1 MKNNTTAIVYLQFYN
16 NTTGSAIGNM
26 CDIIPAANGASYGSN
41 GMCVAYVTT
50 NVATTISVVVSTVL
64 GSVGL
69 LIYGSVSAAG
79 FNSGAWVAID
89 MVSNSNTIAQFSAA
103 STNSAGALGYVPA
116 PLAGQ
121 QGMFLRGDG
130 TWAGSSPAAPVAAEY
145 LLVTNYATVTVSTIN
160 TPISFP
166 NLMAGTSSKITQ
178 PTSTTFVLAANCT
191 YKCTAA
197 LSFVNTASMV
207 YQWYNVTTSTLIGVA
222 GCILNNQSPTALV
235 YITPTVTTT
244 ISLYLTYAPGEIR
257 GQLYDQYQR
266 GPWVLIELVS
276 NGTAVAQFSGATA
289 LVPGS
294 SGFIPAPVAG
304 QQGAFLRG
312 DGTWANAVGTPVSA
326 EFYYVGTTLASNST
340 TGTSIVFV
348 PSTAISSGSAITQIS
363 GSQFQLAPGRTY
375 KCTATVPTSSGGNLM
390 YWWYD
395 ESMTIALGVTGECND
410 PQVLNLTVCYVT
422 TNSSTKIVSLRTGN
436 ASSTLYGTTADTWR
450 RGPWCSIEV
459 VANNSAIAQ
468 FTGATAIT
476 AGAAGFMPAPQAG
489 QQNTFLR
496 GDGTWTG
503 TLSAPTAAQYCY
515 AKQDVATAVY
525 NTGNYF
531 ACAVPAQI
539 AGSAITQ
546 TSATQFTLQ
555 PNQTYKCTADLCQ
568 ISSGI
573 NYKWYNVTM
582 SSTFGNVA
590 FMNQNQSPT
599 ALGYITPTVTTV
611 ISLYIVDSGGNTVY
625 GTNQDFRGTRAW
637 ATIEVVQNGTA
648 VAQFAGASA
657 GSAGQIGYV
666 PQPSAGQQNM
676 YLRGDGTWS
685 GYVGSPS
692 EYLMVKLT
700 ADLPAIAASTD
711 IVFGTTAQQIGT
723 TIAYNSTTGVF
734 TLPAGRTF
742 ELVATINC
750 TTFSISATGSINL
763 TWVDAATNT
772 PLVSAVQS
780 SVVPL
785 TSTSAVSATPQSYA
799 LLTTAAVT
807 TCKLRCVAATGT
819 ATASYLNSYAM
830 IKILA
835 DGTAVAPMVGATGST
850 NGVAGF
856 MPAPQAGQ
864 HNWFLRGDGTWSGYA
879 GSAIEQ
885 VVATR
890 TAAVPAFGAINSIV
904 AYDTRYSGSG
914 SSIAFNSATGV
925 FTLPAGRTFDL
936 HGVTRATGF
945 SNTTTGSITLAWVY
959 FSNNNVIPG
968 STVAVLVPGTSE
980 NSDNAVYEATLNI
993 TTVVATA
1000 VALMVTGSNTTAAL
1014 DTASSYAR
1022 VKMVADGTAVAQI
1035 VGATAS
1041 TAGVQGFMPAP
1052 QAGQQN
1058 MFLRG
1063 DGTWSGVALS
1073 VNEKITVGCAAD
1085 VSFGTAGTAVP
1096 YTTTTYVS
1104 GTSIVFN
1111 AATSMFTL
1119 VAGNQYELY
1128 ATTWANNYTNTTGGQ
1143 IVLAWADSLGN
1154 VLPGAVQ
1161 AVVAP
1166 KTNTTTNA
1174 TANATATITPSATMQ
1189 VQVLVLSNVGTAT
1202 LDSTACYAKVTLV
1215 SSLPSVSAVS
1225 GATAASSGATGLVPA
1240 PQAGQH
1246 LSFLRGDG
1254 TWSSRVGAATNPN
1267 TVACQGILASVVVI
1281 NAGTMYSAA
1290 PIVTISAPPAGG
1302 VRATAVASVSAGSLV
1317 SITLVNAG
1325 QGYTADP
1332 TVTVGPPGTGG
1343 VQATAIAYAWVSG
1356 LERYNGCGNMCST
1369 SGSNAYIMA
1378 DGSARSV
1385 GDNRHGRAGLGTDG
1399 NTYLLPQPM
1408 IWLENGW
1415 TAPMAVKIWGFYHG
1429 KFVLGSDGYLY
1440 ATGYSANSG
1449 LGMGTTNVT
1458 SYGLRRV
1465 LLPCGVV
1472 QFSCSVGFNG
1482 GDNGV
1487 NDCLALLS
1495 NGQLWGWGW
1504 NGYGELGLGAST
1516 SQQSTPVRLSM
1527 LVGSTRTYIDTL
1539 YTITQINMVGMGLPG
1554 STPGNVNSFVL
1565 LSNGQVLSSGGN
1577 SYSICSGLAGNTS
1590 NIVTFGFVYA
1600 TQLMVTGSLGSGAP
1614 TSVVY
1619 SGSGAANLNASGTT
1633 ITVSV
1638 AGTYTVTIATMSNST
1653 TGGTPTVNIRKNGTS
1668 VASFTF
1674 PSANS
1679 TGSLTTSPAVTC
1691 AANDQITITTS
1702 SAINVATY
1710 TVTGVGILTGITQ
1723 VVPNAADWFG
1733 TVYFY
1738 QGATN
1743 TVYASGYNGA
1753 GTYGNGTQVSQSY
1766 ASECFTLPNPIIS
1779 LVATGNVIS
1788 AGSNGSAF
1796 ALTSAGLYAWGY
1808 TESFWTIAS
1817 GSTTTTTKLLL
1828 TPTLIWPILN
1838 GPTGTIKKVI
1848 ATSSS
1853 SPGSYTCVAVLLTD
1867 GRIYYLGQNQNG
1879 IGGSGSTSITATWQQ
1894 SLLHRRDIV
1903 DIMYMGDVNGQNLN
1917 VLTSTGEVYVSG
1929 VNSGGQ
1935 HGIGSTMTRPNFSKM
1950 MF

>member
-1356 LERYNGCGNMCST
+1356 LERYNGCGNMCGTWTGNS
-1369 SGSNAYIMA
+1369 YIMA
-1378 DGSARSV
+1378 DGSTRSV
-1385 GDNRHGRAGLGTDG
+1385 GNNDNGRIGIGDDG
-1399 NTYLLPQPM
+1399 GNYLLPQPM

-1415 TAPMAVKIWGFYHG
+1415 TAPMAVKIWAFHQG

-1440 ATGYSANSG
+1440 VTGFSANSG
-1449 LGMGTTNVT
+1449 LGTGTTNAK
-1458 SYGLRRV
+1458 SYGLTRV

-1472 QFSCSVGFNG
+1472 QFTCNNGFNANNTDNNV
-1482 GDNGV
+1482 GD
-1487 NDCLALLS
+1487 CMALLS

-1504 NGYGELGLGAST
+1504 NGQGQLGLGPG
-1516 SQQSTPVRLSM
+1516 SQISTPTRLSM
-1527 LVGSTRTYIDTL
+1527 LVGTTRTYIDTL
-1539 YTITQINMVGMGLPG
+1539 YTITQINMAGLG
-1554 STPGNVNSFVL
+1554 IRADNVVDLNSFVL
-1565 LSNGQVLSSGGN
+1565 LSNGQVLSAGN
-1577 SYSICSGLAGNTS
+1577 NGNNMCSG
-1590 NIVTFGFVYA
+1590 IVGTGSVITTFGFVYA

-1638 AGTYTVTIATMSNST
+1638 AGKYTVTIPTMSNST
-1653 TGGTPTVNIRKNGTS
+1653 SVGTPTVNIRKNGTS

-1674 PSANS
+1674 PSVNS
-1679 TGSLTTSPAVTC
+1679 TGSMSAIDVTY

-1723 VVPNAADWFG
+1723 VVPNGADDRG

-1743 TVYASGYNGA
+1743 TVYAAGANHNGQ
-1753 GTYGNGTQVSQSY
+1753 YGNGTTTTLSY
-1766 ASECFTLPNPIIS
+1766 ASACFTLPNPIIS
-1779 LVATGNVIS
+1779 LVAAGNTIS
-1788 AGSNGSAF
+1788 SGSVGSAF

-1808 TESFWTIAS
+1808 NVNSWTVAS
-1817 GSTTTTTKLLL
+1817 GATTTTTVQLN

-1838 GPTGTIKKVI
+1838 GPTGTIKTVI
-1848 ATSSS
+1848 ATANSA
-1853 SPGSYTCVAVLLTD
+1853 VANAVMVVVLLTD
-1867 GRIYYLGQNQNG
+1867 GRLYFLGNNRVY
-1879 IGGSGSTSITATWQQ
+1879 IGAFNSTANTSTWKL
-1894 SLLHRRDIV
+1894 SYLHRRDIV
-1903 DIMYMGDVNGQNLN
+1903 DIAFTGPPNEQNLN
-1917 VLTSTGEVYVSG
+1917 VLTSTGEVYMSG
-1929 VNSGGQ
+1929 YNAWGQTGSGNTTSRQ
-1935 HGIGSTMTRPNFSKM
+1935 TFSKM
-1950 MF
+1950 LF